1 MSASNNQ
8 TNIIKEKF
16 ENKINETINKEIEAY
31 QKSKLVEKL
40 FPMKLTKKFYPE
52 NQGMLRR
59 ILKPSFVI
67 GILIGYSFHYH
78 FTYLDIYNFM
88 KTNEI
93 IFNKEIK
100 ALKKEIK
107 ELKRT

>member
-16 ENKINETINKEIEAY
+16 ENKINETINKEIEAN
-31 QKSKLVEKL
+31 QKSKLEEKL
-40 FPMKLTKKFYPE
+40 FSMKSNKKFYPE
-52 NQGMLRR
+52 NQGILRR
-59 ILKPSFVI
+59 TIKSSFVI

-78 FTYLDIYNFM
+78 FTYLDIYNFL
-88 KTNEI
+88 KTKEI
-93 IFNKEIK
+93 IFNKQIK